1 VTTAA
6 RHCARCGAAL
16 PGPPPVRCGACD
28 YALYVNPR
36 PTGSV
41 IIQDQNHFLVL
52 KRAREPSA
60 GRWDLP
66 GGFCDGWEHPADA
79 AVREV
84 REELGVEVRLGQ
96 FAGMYIGT
104 YHFQDELLP
113 VLDAFWLATITA
125 GEIALDPAE
134 ASEFT
139 WADLDDPPPLAFP
152 TQDAALRDLGLR
164 RSSRRLVT

>member
-1 VTTAA
+1 MTTGA
-6 RHCARCGAAL
+6 RHCTRCGAAL
-16 PGPPPVRCGACD
+16 PGPPPVHCTACG

-41 IIQDQNHFLVL
+41 IIHDQNLFLVL
-52 KRAREPSA
+52 KRAHEPSA
-60 GRWDLP
+60 GNWDLP

-79 AVREV
+79 AVREA
-84 REELGVEVRLGQ
+84 REELGVEVRLEQ

-104 YHFQDELLP
+104 YHLQGETLP

-139 WADLDDPPPLAFP
+139 WVDLDSPPPLAFP
-152 TQDAALRDLGLR
+152 TQDAALRDLALR

>member
-1 VTTAA
+1 MTVDSK
-6 RHCARCGAAL
+6 HCPRCGAAL
-16 PGPPPVRCGACD
+16 PARPPTTCTSCG
-28 YALYVNPR
+28 YQLYINAR
-36 PTGSV
+36 PTATV
-41 IIQDQNHFLVL
+41 IIVRDGTFLAVRRTIEP
-52 KRAREPSA
+52 KRGMWE
-60 GRWDLP
+60 LP